1 MLISTILSV
10 ILLLGIV
17 GYIIY
22 SSKSKQIYP
31 VSINDCPDYYS
42 MNANNKCVADAA
54 VWTIPSSNTN
64 KCNNI
69 DFVNG
74 SYNDI
79 SYNSPGKTANS
90 GACAKK
96 SVSNFCGITWD
107 GITNDNSIC

>member
-42 MNANNKCVADAA
+42 MNASNKCVADAA
-54 VWTIPSSNTN
+54 VWTTLPNSNI
-64 KCNNI
+64 CNNI
-69 DFVNG
+69 DFSNG

-79 SYNSPGKTANS
+79 SYNAPGKKANS